1 MHPIPNLWRHGGK
14 LQLYRFESVISMSEI
29 LIGTSTTYH
38 TRTRSHQNHQI
49 KITVFVCDSHCCREN
64 MGKPWENTSLF
75 FKKIPVTAPS
85 RNATQQRCL
94 KGSSVM
100 RSHMGVP
107 EDDGGVGQSGGNDHT
122 VLCSNLRGAS
132 GTKVR
137 ETGDTSQIFR

>member
-1 MHPIPNLWRHGGK
+1 MKSSLVRV
-14 LQLYRFESVISMSEI
+14 LE
-29 LIGTSTTYH
+29 H

-49 KITVFVCDSHCCREN
+49 KFTVFVCDSHCCREN
-64 MGKPWENTSLF
+64 MGNHGKTPRCFS
-75 FKKIPVTAPS
+75 IRSPS
-85 RNATQQRCL
+85 QLRHATQRSWRCL
-94 KGSSVM
+94 KGASVM

-137 ETGDTSQIFR
+137 ETGDIFFKYSGDVILMEFQRFQRPKIPMSTPS